1 MQIAQYI
8 EHARIKYFF
17 QLSFHVL
24 LEVITQDKRVILYEG
39 KWFDPVREFFCKS
52 CEGFADFSQDRAQV
66 PCNDQT
72 ETGGYLSPLGWLT
85 GLPDHGI

>member
-1 MQIAQYI
+1 MRASGLTRF
-8 EHARIKYFF
+8 E
-17 QLSFHVL
+17 S
-24 LEVITQDKRVILYEG
+24 
-39 KWFDPVREFFCKS
+39 FFCKS